1 MSASDTN
8 AEILGSLG
16 RGDAVAAVEAAK
28 DAAYAL
34 AQAIEAQAD
43 EQSAEQVFNRAD
55 EPAEELLAVLYP
67 LIEHGSERATE
78 ALPRV
83 LLHVAQRTS
92 AALQETSAH
101 RVGGTIVLGRLVWAT
116 VAYAIHCGRFDAI
129 AEASRA
135 TVRVP
140 FTDDVVT
147 PVIAL
152 QTLRYPDA
160 LGGNAGNS
168 YENYRDWLH
177 ARPLITSRYPLFA
190 GEAEEAIAEADL
202 LLALLLAQQR
212 GRVYSR
218 GHDRNTVPRLA
229 RRLRDGKHQQALAAL
244 FHTTEAHLETTL
256 ESAYSRL
263 ETDQR
268 RWENPPA
275 SLFNGGD

>member
-1 MSASDTN
+1 MTASDKN

-43 EQSAEQVFNRAD
+43 EQSPEQVFNRAD
-55 EPAEELLAVLYP
+55 EPAEELLAVLFP

-78 ALPRV
+78 VLPRALV
-83 LLHVAQRTS
+83 HVAHRTS
-92 AALQETSAH
+92 AALQETTAH
-101 RVGGTIVLGRLVWAT
+101 RVGGTVVLGRLVWAT
-116 VAYAIHCGRFDAI
+116 VSYAIHCGRLDAI

-140 FTDDVVT
+140 FTDGAVAA
-147 PVIAL
+147 VIAL

-168 YENYRDWLH
+168 YDNYRDWLL
-177 ARPLITSRYPLFA
+177 ARPLINDRYLLFA

-218 GHDRNTVPRLA
+218 GHDRHTVPRLA
-229 RRLRDGKHQQALAAL
+229 RRLRDKKHRQALAAL
-244 FHTTEAHLETTL
+244 FDTIDADLETTL
-256 ESAYSRL
+256 ENAYSRL
-263 ETDQR
+263 ETDHR
-268 RWENPPA
+268 RWESPPA
-275 SLFNGGD
+275 SLFDGGD